1 MGTDPFWFIFVD
13 RNFEN
18 DQNSLKFAFY
28 VNSEIIM
35 IKFSWSFFLH
45 ILSSVTCKL
54 SLTHVLSLQR
64 LCLSEIFLC
73 PSFFYDWRLSR
84 QTNRRDQLSMSI
96 RGHKHLIDQC
106 QTNGHDKL
114 SMSLHGHKHVID
126 QRQTNERNLC
136 LSNGHGLELEHD
148 YSLAEIKAES
158 LYQLSIFLHVRL
170 ELGLNS
176 VITNYALLYNLSNPN
191 VGLTDLYISTCLDWF
206 NHKTWFIYLLMNTF
220 SRMDNIQRNLS
231 RFTMDLCIYYIC
243 PHFSVS
249 TFVSVHICLCTHL
262 PLSTFVS
269 VHICLCPHLSPSSFV
284 SLLMCLCPHSSL
296 STFVSI
302 HIYLCPHLSLSIF
315 VSVHICLCPHLSL
328 STFVS
333 VHICIRATI
342 AKSCYCCDCFRK
354 TDL

>member
-84 QTNRRDQLSMSI
+84 QTNGHDKLSMSLH
-96 RGHKHLIDQC
+96 GHKP
-106 QTNGHDKL
+106 QTNGRDQL

-136 LSNGHGLELEHD
+136 LSNRHDLELGHD

-269 VHICLCPHLSPSSFV
+269 VHICLCPHLSLYTFISV
-284 SLLMCLCPHSSL
+284 HICLCPYL
-296 STFVSI
+296 SPSI
-302 HIYLCPHLSLSIF
+302 Y
-315 VSVHICLCPHLSL
+315 VSVHICPCPHLSL